1 MLRLFALLLLLA
13 NAGYFAWSQG
23 HLRPLGW
30 GPLEQHEPER
40 LAQQLAPDKL
50 RLEGGPPAPAAA
62 AGTAPHNAWAPPDSD
77 TGDSG
82 REAAG
87 QTTTEVTRE
96 PTSCQQVTGL
106 TPTQASTTAAALG
119 GAGLD
124 VSRWTQDESVL
135 AERWIVYVGKF
146 PSTDLLNRKKTELR
160 SLRVEFRDV
169 NAPALQPGLALG
181 TYSTEAA
188 AQTALQDLG
197 RAGVR
202 SAKVVKEREEQR
214 VVALRLPAL
223 TEAERNRLAP
233 LVQQAAGKALAA
245 CP

>member
-1 MLRLFALLLLLA
+1 MLRLFALLMLLA

-30 GPLEQHEPER
+30 GPVEQREPER
-40 LAQQLAPDKL
+40 LAQQLASDKL
-50 RLEGGPPAPAAA
+50 RLDGGAPAPATPNPSPAA
-62 AGTAPHNAWAPPDSD
+62 ATTA
-77 TGDSG
+77 TG
-82 REAAG
+82 A
-87 QTTTEVTRE
+87 E
-96 PTSCQQVTGL
+96 PTTCLSLTGL
-106 TPTQASTTAAALG
+106 SAEQASAVTTALG
-119 GAGLD
+119 SANLD
-124 VSRWTQDESVL
+124 NSRWTQDESVL
-135 AERWIVYVGKF
+135 PERWIVYVGKF

-188 AQTALQDLG
+188 AQTALQELG

-202 SAKVVKEREEQR
+202 SGKVTKEREEQR
-214 VVALRLPAL
+214 SVAVRLPAL
-223 TEAERNRLAP
+223 TDAERTRIEP
-233 LVQQAAGKALAA
+233 LVLQAAGKPLTV

>member
-1 MLRLFALLLLLA
+1 MLRLFALVMLLA

-30 GPLEQHEPER
+30 GPVEQREPER

-50 RLEGGPPAPAAA
+50 RLDGAPPPPAAPSPAPAAPPTEA
-62 AGTAPHNAWAPPDSD
+62 TTCLAVAGLSA
-77 TGDSG
+77 
-82 REAAG
+82 E
-87 QTTTEVTRE
+87 
-96 PTSCQQVTGL
+96 
-106 TPTQASTTAAALG
+106 QASAVTAALTSAD
-119 GAGLD
+119 LD
-124 VSRWTQDESVL
+124 NSRWTLDESVL
-135 AERWIVYVGKF
+135 PERWIVYVGKF
-146 PSTDLLNRKKTELR
+146 PSVDLLNRKKTELR

-188 AQTALQDLG
+188 AQTALQELG

-202 SAKVVKEREEQR
+202 SGKVTKEREEQR
-214 VVALRLPAL
+214 SVAVRLPAL
-223 TEAERNRLAP
+223 TDAERSRIEP
-233 LVQQAAGKALAA
+233 LVSQAAGKPLAT

>member
-1 MLRLFALLLLLA
+1 MLRLFALVMLLA

-30 GPLEQHEPER
+30 GPVEQREPER

-50 RLEGGPPAPAAA
+50 RLEGGAPAPASSNPSPATPSTAA
-62 AGTAPHNAWAPPDSD
+62 SAESTTCLSVAGLGPA
-77 TGDSG
+77 
-82 REAAG
+82 
-87 QTTTEVTRE
+87 
-96 PTSCQQVTGL
+96 
-106 TPTQASTTAAALG
+106 QASAVTTALTSAE
-119 GAGLD
+119 LD
-124 VSRWTQDESVL
+124 NSRWALDESVL
-135 AERWIVYVGKF
+135 PERWIVYVGKF
-146 PSTDLLNRKKTELR
+146 PSVDLLNRKKTELR

-188 AQTALQDLG
+188 AQTALQELG

-202 SAKVVKEREEQR
+202 SGKVTKEREEQR
-214 VVALRLPAL
+214 SVAVRLQAL
-223 TEAERNRLAP
+223 TDAERTRIEP
-233 LVQQAAGKALAA
+233 LVLQAAGKPLTA

>member
-1 MLRLFALLLLLA
+1 VLRLFALVMLLA

-30 GPLEQHEPER
+30 GPLEQREPER
-40 LAQQLAPDKL
+40 LAQQVAAERL
-50 RLEGGPPAPAAA
+50 RLEGAASSPPAASATGTSAPAS
-62 AGTAPHNAWAPPDSD
+62 AP
-77 TGDSG
+77 T
-82 REAAG
+82 
-87 QTTTEVTRE
+87 E
-96 PTSCQQVTGL
+96 PTVCQQVSGL
-106 TPTQASTTAAALG
+106 SPSQASALTAALG

-124 VSRWTQDESVL
+124 SSRWTQEESVL
-135 AERWIVYVGKF
+135 PERWIVYVGKF

-197 RAGVR
+197 RSGVR
-202 SAKVVKEREEQR
+202 SAKVTKEREEQR
-214 VVALRLPAL
+214 SVTVRLPTL
-223 TEAERNRLAP
+223 TETQRLRVEP
-233 LVQQAAGKALAA
+233 LVQQAVGKPLAA

>member
-1 MLRLFALLLLLA
+1 MLRLFALLMLLA

-30 GPLEQHEPER
+30 GPVEQREPER

-50 RLEGGPPAPAAA
+50 RLEGGAPAPASSNPSPATPSTAA
-62 AGTAPHNAWAPPDSD
+62 SAESTTCLSVAGLGPA
-77 TGDSG
+77 
-82 REAAG
+82 
-87 QTTTEVTRE
+87 
-96 PTSCQQVTGL
+96 
-106 TPTQASTTAAALG
+106 QASAVTTALTSAE
-119 GAGLD
+119 LD
-124 VSRWTQDESVL
+124 NSRWALDESVL
-135 AERWIVYVGKF
+135 PERWIVYVGKF
-146 PSTDLLNRKKTELR
+146 PSVDLLNRKKTELR

-188 AQTALQDLG
+188 AQTALQELG

-202 SAKVVKEREEQR
+202 SGKVTKEREEQR
-214 VVALRLPAL
+214 SVAVRLQAL
-223 TEAERNRLAP
+223 TDAERTRIEP
-233 LVQQAAGKALAA
+233 LVLQAAGKPLTA

>member
-1 MLRLFALLLLLA
+1 MLRLFALVLLLA

-23 HLRPLGW
+23 HLRTLGW
-30 GPLEQHEPER
+30 GPVEQREPER
-40 LAQQLAPDKL
+40 LAQQLAPEQL
-50 RLEGGPPAPAAA
+50 RLEGGMAATPPSTQTPTGGTAPEAAPNPAAPINPAPPNTAAA
-62 AGTAPHNAWAPPDSD
+62 AP
-77 TGDSG
+77 
-82 REAAG
+82 
-87 QTTTEVTRE
+87 E
-96 PTSCQQVTGL
+96 PTTCQQVTGL
-106 TPTQASTTAAALG
+106 SPAQASAAATALN

-124 VSRWTQDESVL
+124 TGRWTLDESVL
-135 AERWIVYVGKF
+135 SERWIVYVGKF

-169 NAPALQPGLALG
+169 NASALQPGLALG
-181 TYSTEAA
+181 TYSTEAS

-223 TEAERNRLAP
+223 TEAERSRAGP
-233 LVQQAAGKALAA
+233 LVQQAAGKPLTG

>member
-1 MLRLFALLLLLA
+1 MLRLFALVMLLA

-30 GPLEQHEPER
+30 GPVEQREPER
-40 LAQQLAPDKL
+40 LTQQLAADKL
-50 RLEGGPPAPAAA
+50 RLEGVAPTPAATGTASAPAP
-62 AGTAPHNAWAPPDSD
+62 TAAPPV
-77 TGDSG
+77 T
-82 REAAG
+82 EA
-87 QTTTEVTRE
+87 
-96 PTSCQQVTGL
+96 TSCQVVPGL
-106 TPTQASTTAAALG
+106 SAEQAGALTVALG

-124 VSRWTQDESVL
+124 NSRWTQDESVL
-135 AERWIVYVGKF
+135 PERWIVYVGKF
-146 PSTDLLNRKKTELR
+146 PSADLLNRKKTELR

-188 AQTALQDLG
+188 AQTALQELG

-202 SAKVVKEREEQR
+202 SAKVTKEREAQR
-214 VVALRLPAL
+214 LVAVRLPAL
-223 TEAERNRLAP
+223 TDAERSRLEP
-233 LVQQAAGKALAA
+233 LVAQAAGKPLAS

>member
-1 MLRLFALLLLLA
+1 MLRLFALIMLLA

-23 HLRPLGW
+23 HLRTLGW
-30 GPLEQHEPER
+30 GPVEQREPER

-50 RLEGGPPAPAAA
+50 RLEGGPPPPATPSPAPA
-62 AGTAPHNAWAPPDSD
+62 TPP
-77 TGDSG
+77 T
-82 REAAG
+82 E
-87 QTTTEVTRE
+87 TTTCHAVAGLSAEQVSAVT
-96 PTSCQQVTGL
+96 T
-106 TPTQASTTAAALG
+106 ALG

-124 VSRWTQDESVL
+124 DKQWTLDESVL
-135 AERWIVYVGKF
+135 PERWIVYVGKF
-146 PSTDLLNRKKTELR
+146 PSADLLNRKKTELR

-202 SAKVVKEREEQR
+202 SAKVTKEREEQR
-214 VVALRLPAL
+214 SVTVRLPAL
-223 TEAERNRLAP
+223 SEAERTRIEP
-233 LVQQAAGKALAA
+233 LVLHAAGKPLAA

>member
-1 MLRLFALLLLLA
+1 MLRLFALVMLLA

-23 HLRPLGW
+23 HLRALGW
-30 GPLEQHEPER
+30 GPVEQREPER
-40 LAQQLAPDKL
+40 LVGQVGADKL
-50 RLEGGPPAPAAA
+50 RLEGA
-62 AGTAPHNAWAPPDSD
+62 
-77 TGDSG
+77 
-82 REAAG
+82 
-87 QTTTEVTRE
+87 
-96 PTSCQQVTGL
+96 
-106 TPTQASTTAAALG
+106 TPTPATPSPTPTTTAAEATACHAVAGLNPAQATAVTTALG

-124 VSRWTQDESVL
+124 DKQWTMDESVL
-135 AERWIVYVGKF
+135 PERWIVYVGKF

-197 RAGVR
+197 RSGVR
-202 SAKVVKEREEQR
+202 SAKVTKEREEQR
-214 VVALRLPAL
+214 SVTVRLPAL
-223 TEAERNRLAP
+223 TETERVRVEP
-233 LVQQAAGKALAA
+233 LVQQAAGKPLAA

>member
-1 MLRLFALLLLLA
+1 VLRLFALVMLLA

-23 HLRPLGW
+23 HLRALGW
-30 GPLEQHEPER
+30 GPVEQREPER
-40 LAQQLAPDKL
+40 VAQQLGADKL
-50 RLEGGPPAPAAA
+50 RLEGATPTPATPSPTPTTTASTATEPAACHA
-62 AGTAPHNAWAPPDSD
+62 VAGLSPAQATA
-77 TGDSG
+77 
-82 REAAG
+82 
-87 QTTTEVTRE
+87 VT
-96 PTSCQQVTGL
+96 
-106 TPTQASTTAAALG
+106 AALG

-124 VSRWTQDESVL
+124 NKQWALDEAVL
-135 AERWIVYVGKF
+135 PERWIVYVGKF

-197 RAGVR
+197 RSGVR
-202 SAKVVKEREEQR
+202 SAKVTKEREEQR
-214 VVALRLPAL
+214 SVTVRLLAL
-223 TEAERNRLAP
+223 TEAERARIDP
-233 LVQQAAGKALAA
+233 VVQQAAGKPLAT